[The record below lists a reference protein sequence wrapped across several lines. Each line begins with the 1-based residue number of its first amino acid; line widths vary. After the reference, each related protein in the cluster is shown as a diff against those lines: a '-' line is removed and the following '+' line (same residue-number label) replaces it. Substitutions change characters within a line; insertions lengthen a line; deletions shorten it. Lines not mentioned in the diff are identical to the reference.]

1 MHRPLLLRI
10 PLLTGRIL
18 GSALAVI
25 AVAACGGN
33 LTAGGLS
40 EAEVVVSG
48 DAPEALPVARQGWS
62 GPLNQTDDDDDD
74 VDDDD
79 DADDAE
85 GELEADFFIY
95 LESGTGERVTLTD
108 EPVRVQVDLE
118 GTREQQASL
127 RSIPSGD
134 YASMRLVFINVDVEV
149 DAGLTVGG
157 QVITGEIDVEL
168 EADSAVVT
176 RPLNLRLD
184 DGDRVEILVDLNAKN
199 WLLNVDPALLLVP
212 EEFFADAIEVRVR

>member
-10 PLLTGRIL
+10 PFLTGRIL
-18 GSALAVI
+18 GSVLGVI

-62 GPLNQTDDDDDD
+62 GPLNQTDDDD
-74 VDDDD
+74 DDDD

-127 RSIPSGD
+127 RSIPSGA
-134 YASMRLVFINVDVEV
+134 YAAMRLVFINVDVEV

-157 QVITGEIDVEL
+157 QLITGEIDVEL

-176 RPLNLRLD
+176 RPLSLQLD

-212 EEFFADAIEVRVR
+212 EEFFADAIEIRVR